1 MKLFFYTTL
10 LLAISFFTFSCKAK
24 QDQAMKEHYG
34 TVNKYSALE
43 YQLLRDNNS
52 LLLGN
57 STSKNN
63 NQGYNNSVSIQPHQ
77 DQVNSSE
84 FKVLYDDSEIVNGD
98 VYREAA
104 AHRQQL
110 INDCNCGKAKAGVAT
125 TTIPSAPTIA
135 TTTNTTASDNVA
147 RTTLPSTPQAP
158 VVETNQTPA
167 IFAHLLDAE
176 KKPVRR
182 VKVRFMNEDDQD
194 RLKQYSVIIA
204 ALSKP
209 AGVERLKK
217 AFAVSNDQIFF
228 VQNELGIHYA
238 IIGSYDTEHEASDK
252 IRRVYMEYTNLYT
265 SEQLFNKYGIKFAN
279 LWILKR

>member
-1 MKLFFYTTL
+1 MK
-10 LLAISFFTFSCKAK
+10 K
-24 QDQAMKEHYG
+24 HYG

-63 NQGYNNSVSIQPHQ
+63 NQGYNNSVSLQPHQ

-104 AHRQQL
+104 ARRQQL
-110 INDCNCGKAKAGVAT
+110 INDCNCGETKTSVANT
-125 TTIPSAPTIA
+125 ATIPSAPAIA
-135 TTTNTTASDNVA
+135 ATTNTTASGNVA
-147 RTTLPSTPQAP
+147 PATLPSAPQAP
-158 VVETNQTPA
+158 AVEVNQTPA

-176 KKPVRR
+176 KKPIRR
-182 VKVRFMNEDDQD
+182 VKVRFINEDDRD
-194 RLKQYSVIIA
+194 RLKHYSVIIA

-209 AGVERLKK
+209 ASVERLKK
-217 AFAVSNDQIFF
+217 AFATSSDQIFF

-252 IRRVYMEYTNLYT
+252 IRRVYMEYTNPYT
-265 SEQLFNKYGIKFAN
+265 TEQLFNKYGIKFTD
-279 LWILKR
+279 LWILKK